1 MYREP
6 LCNRKKVDITLLELH
21 SKTHVTQE
29 VVPIRT
35 IFRFLIFF

>member
-6 LCNRKKVDITLLELH
+6 LWNREKVDIPLLELH
-21 SKTHVTQE
+21 SKTHVIQE

-35 IFRFLIFF
+35 ISRFLIFF